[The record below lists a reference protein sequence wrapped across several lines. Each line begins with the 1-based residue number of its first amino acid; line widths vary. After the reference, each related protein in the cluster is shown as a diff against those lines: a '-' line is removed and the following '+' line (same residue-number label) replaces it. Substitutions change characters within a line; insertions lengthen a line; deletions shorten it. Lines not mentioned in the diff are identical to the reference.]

1 MFRPEPMLRLNAV
14 ILARDVRDVLRE
26 LGRGDIIELR
36 RTETEDC
43 VAADC
48 RIGLSR
54 CDRLINRIAE
64 MRRQLQ
70 RSPPMPLSPGNGSQR
85 IDFSAAEER
94 LRGIEEQ
101 IASWMDRKKSLLLT
115 QAEAAAVCD
124 TMTGFENVELPLD
137 LEGRAEFLH
146 FVIGTLPAK
155 NLQPLRDEL
164 GASAVLFAPPARG
177 DGQTVVALTT
187 RGRRQALD
195 STLARAA
202 FCKESLPELV
212 GATTAS
218 FSNDKRIEKEEARL
232 ELEKLD
238 AECLKFSAEVA
249 PALDA
254 MEAAAIGE
262 RRMFEAEQNLARTE
276 STALLI
282 GWLTADQSSRVEQR
296 LREMTNGNCAISFT
310 MPEEIPE
317 DEIPIVLKQ
326 PRWLRPFAMLVTA
339 YGFPKYR
346 ELEPT
351 LFLAISYVLMFGLMF
366 GDAGQGALLAL
377 AGLFAFRIGK
387 QMTSDKGQM
396 TTSVGLL
403 FLYAGVSS
411 AIFGVVYGSYF
422 GLPQF
427 KHLALWHDP
436 LEGDPLR
443 LMYAAI
449 GIGIAVISIGL
460 ALNIANR
467 FRRGDFLGGLLD
479 KFGIAGVVFYWGA
492 LGLLAK
498 SAALQSRGMLA
509 WAVVLVLG
517 LPVAGWILREP
528 LQCLRG
534 DSHGGRR
541 IGTAIIESA
550 VEAFE
555 GVLAYLANTISFVR
569 LAAYAMSHAALL
581 MAFFMMA
588 ESVHR
593 ASAIGSVAVI
603 VLGNV
608 IAIVLEGVIAA
619 VQAMRLEYYEF
630 FGKFFSGAGR
640 PFRPLRL

>member
-14 ILARDVRDVLRE
+14 ILARDVRDVLCE

-36 RTETEDC
+36 RTETGDC

-64 MRRQLQ
+64 LRRQFQ
-70 RSPPMPLSPGNGSQR
+70 RPPLMPLSPGIGSQR

-101 IASWMDRKKSLLLT
+101 IASWMDRKKSLLRT
-115 QAEAAAVCD
+115 QADAAAVCD

-249 PALDA
+249 PSLDA
-254 MEAAAIGE
+254 MEAATIGE

-276 STALLI
+276 SAALLT
-282 GWLTADQSSRVEQR
+282 GWLTADRASHVDQR

-339 YGFPKYR
+339 YGFPKYS

-366 GDAGQGALLAL
+366 GDAGQGAILAL
-377 AGLFAFRIGK
+377 GGVVAMLAGRSEKIRDG
-387 QMTSDKGQM
+387 
-396 TTSVGLL
+396 GLL

-436 LEGDPLR
+436 LEGDPLQ

-460 ALNIANR
+460 ALNVANR

-498 SAALQSRGMLA
+498 SAALQSQGVPA

-528 LQCLRG
+528 LECLRG
-534 DSHGGRR
+534 DSHGGKR